1 VAESLLALIA
11 SQINY
16 ICFICIM
23 KVLLV
28 GKSIDIGGAA
38 IASYRLMEILRES
51 GVDVSMLVQEG
62 GDEDEAVFSTTR
74 SRLKKWIN
82 FFRFALERLVFL
94 SYEKDKEHRFLF
106 SLANTGESLS
116 RNKLIREADIIHLH
130 WVNAGF
136 LSLRSLK
143 KLLDLGKPVVWTF
156 HDMWAMTGG
165 CHHALSCDR
174 YKQAC
179 GNCLYLRKPGKN
191 DLSHRLWLKK
201 SKAFRDRNI
210 TVITP
215 SEWLRNCVN
224 ESSLFGKMEVHA
236 IHNPIDQ
243 TQFRA
248 VEREQACRKLGLDS
262 SKKYIL
268 FGAAS
273 VKNLYKGF
281 SYFLEAIKLM
291 SQDTEA
297 IEGVEIILFG
307 KTGEDVSKLFPLPVH
322 NIDYISS
329 TQTMVELYSLAHL
342 YVISSLQDNFPSTII
357 ESMLCGT
364 PVVGFRTGG
373 IPEMIGHFEDGY
385 LAEHLSPSDL
395 AEGMKWILSYDAYQA
410 LSDKARSAAV
420 RRFSMERSAELHV
433 ELYRKVLN
441 NSHS

>member
-1 VAESLLALIA
+1 
-11 SQINY
+11 
-16 ICFICIM
+16 M

-28 GKSIDIGGAA
+28 GKSINIGGAA

-51 GVDVSMLVQEG
+51 GVDVNMLVQEG

-74 SRLKKWIN
+74 SKLKKWIN
-82 FFRFALERLVFL
+82 FLRFALERLLFL
-94 SYEKDKEHRFLF
+94 RHEKDKEHRFLF
-106 SLANTGESLS
+106 SLANTGERLN

-136 LSLRSLK
+136 LSLRSLRE
-143 KLLDLGKPVVWTF
+143 LLDMGKPVVWTF
-156 HDMWAMTGG
+156 HDMWAITGG
-165 CHHALSCDR
+165 CHHSLSCDR
-174 YKQAC
+174 YKQDC
-179 GNCLYLRKPGKN
+179 GYCLYLKKPGEN

-201 SKAFRDRNI
+201 SKVFKDRNI

-215 SEWLRNCVN
+215 SEWLRSCVM

-243 TQFRA
+243 TQFKA
-248 VEREQACRKLGLDS
+248 VDRELACRKLGLDS

-291 SQDTEA
+291 SQDPEA
-297 IEGVEIILFG
+297 VEEVEIVLFG
-307 KTGEDVSKLFPLPVH
+307 KTGEDVSQMFPLPTH
-322 NIDYISS
+322 NIEYISS
-329 TQTMVELYSLAHL
+329 TQTMVELYSLAQL
-342 YVISSLQDNFPSTII
+342 YTISSLQDNFPSTII

-385 LAEHLSPSDL
+385 LAEHLSPTDL
-395 AEGMKWILSYDAYQA
+395 AEGMKWILSYDPYQA

-420 RRFSMERSAELHV
+420 RRFSRERSAALHV

-441 NSHS
+441 KSRS